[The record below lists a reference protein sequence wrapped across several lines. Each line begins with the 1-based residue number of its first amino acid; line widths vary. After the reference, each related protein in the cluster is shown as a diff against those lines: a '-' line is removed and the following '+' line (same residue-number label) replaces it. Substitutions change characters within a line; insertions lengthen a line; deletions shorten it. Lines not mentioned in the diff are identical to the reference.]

1 MKKSFLFLVCILYG
15 CIQSFS
21 QKIVETNYY
30 INHPDLGGDVII
42 NSSTTETDGENN
54 LVSFEVVASSEGEY
68 YLSFWMCPSKLED
81 GTYAKYAV
89 SVNGDILSDELCPI
103 FGDWQSISLSQGGQV
118 TLLKG
123 VNVVSIIGSG
133 SDVPSVEHVR
143 MSKDR
148 QKSTIS
154 SIAYDKYKTM
164 IETESSTNALKNATM
179 SAYLA
184 TDTLS
189 NELLAL
195 ASTDAPLYNYT
206 YALNLSINYT
216 FYKTVS
222 FTQGQQVF
230 LATNGIDNFS
240 HILEFFS
247 AASPESYSWSA
258 MSNSN
263 CMASLNVTIPATG
276 LYYVRVRSYLNAR
289 SGLCNLNI
297 NGDNYYENIPVYSL
311 GVRCLQGTDKV
322 YNTFTCYSTGDPRL
336 WIEEGSSIPGKISAY
351 NDDYGKHADFAWGR
365 NARIKKQFSRPVHAA
380 LLSTFSSYNP
390 TAKCDLY
397 IKCPNSTIMSYFDN
411 LEDDDAIQSAPASG
425 VYNCISWSGAITSYW
440 EWPLSPYSS
449 YYSSNPLTAFDNFYA
464 SRGLT
469 RNGATEANSVV
480 DLWAYVGSNGSRE
493 YSHASIR
500 KGADNNAHG
509 YDWESK
515 PGSLMRTFHPRYA
528 LEGSNGYGQVVEY
541 YTNSSTS
548 TTALTLDEEI
558 ADGISEIEYVD
569 FTTEENAYIEQR
581 INALNSSLLSQFNNL
596 YNNWK
601 NKFSSTIYS
610 NPIKIADCDEY
621 RAVLS
626 LCSTNKELQYAVF
639 KHLGEGDIAAIQLVE
654 ELTLKS
660 NQQVLQAVRAYNAD
674 NKTRAGVNIIR
685 PVLSNTIDY
694 VKRILSI
701 ENVGLAKST
710 RSATTGISYSNYKE
724 FEIKSNLGSI
734 QVDFSLTKPSKVS
747 LSMID
752 LAGNVVFT
760 ALNDNDLDSG
770 EHSYSLMS
778 NCGGIY
784 LVKLIIDGHAS
795 VKKIT
800 LNK

>member
-1 MKKSFLFLVCILYG
+1 MLCGS
-15 CIQSFS
+15 IQSFS
-21 QKIVETNYY
+21 QKIVETSYY
-30 INHPDLGGDVII
+30 VNHPDLGGDVVI
-42 NSSTTETDGENN
+42 NSSTTEMDGDNN
-54 LVSFEVVASSEGEY
+54 VVSFEVEASVAGEY

-89 SVNGDILSDELCPI
+89 SVNGNILSDGLCPKI
-103 FGDWQSISLSQGGQV
+103 GDWQSVSLSHGGTV
-118 TLLKG
+118 TLNKG
-123 VNVVSIIGSG
+123 VNIISVLGSG
-133 SDVPSVEHVR
+133 SDVPSVEHVK
-143 MSKDR
+143 MSTVR
-148 QKSTIS
+148 QKSI
-154 SIAYDKYKTM
+154 INGDAYDQYKSYL
-164 IETESSTNALKNATM
+164 EEESSANAMQNAIMAT
-179 SAYLA
+179 SLN

-230 LATNGIDNFS
+230 LATNGVDNFT

-297 NGDNYYENIPVYSL
+297 NGENYYENIPVYSL
-311 GVRCLQGTDKV
+311 GVRCLQGTDQV

-351 NDDYGKHADFAWGR
+351 NDDYGKRADFAWGR

-397 IKCPNSTIMSYFDN
+397 IKCPNSTIMPYFDK
-411 LEDDDAIQSAPASG
+411 LKDDDAIQSAPASG

-440 EWPLSPYSS
+440 EWPCSPYSS
-449 YYSSNPLTAFDNFYA
+449 YYSTDPLTAFDNFYT

-480 DLWAYVGSNGSRE
+480 DLWAYVGSDDSRD

-500 KGADNNAHG
+500 KGADSNAHG

-528 LEGSNGYGQVVEY
+528 LEGNDGYGQVVEY
-541 YTNSSTS
+541 YTNSNTS
-548 TTALTLDEEI
+548 TTVLTLDEEI

-569 FTTEENAYIEQR
+569 FTAEENTYINQR
-581 INALNSSLLSQFNNL
+581 INTLNSSLLSQFNNL
-596 YNNWK
+596 YNNW
-601 NKFSSTIYS
+601 NNVFTNTIYS
-610 NPIKIADCDEY
+610 NPVKIADCNEY
-621 RAVLS
+621 RAVLN
-626 LCSTNKELQYAVF
+626 LCSANKGLQYAVF
-639 KHLGEGDIAAIQLVE
+639 KHLGDGDIAAIKLVE
-654 ELTLKS
+654 DLTLS
-660 NQQVLQAVRAYNAD
+660 ANQPVLQAVRAYNAA
-674 NKTRAGVNIIR
+674 NKTRAGVNVIR

-694 VKRILSI
+694 VKRLLSI
-701 ENVGLAKST
+701 ENASLVKST

-724 FEIKSNLGSI
+724 FDVTSTLDN
-734 QVDFSLTKPSKVS
+734 VHVTFSLSNPSKVS
-747 LSMID
+747 LSMVD
-752 LAGNVVFT
+752 LSGNIVCAALTDDSLESGDYSYNLTSSKGNV
-760 ALNDNDLDSG
+760 
-770 EHSYSLMS
+770 
-778 NCGGIY
+778 Y
-784 LVKLIIDGHAS
+784 LVKLVIDGHVS
-795 VKKIT
+795 VKKII